1 MERLSGLDAM
11 FLYLETPTHHMHV
24 AMTMVLDPA
33 TMADGYQFETL
44 KEQVRNRLP
53 LVPPFTRRPLQVPFR
68 LAHPVWIEDPDFD
81 LDNHVFRVGAPAP
94 GGRRELA
101 DLAGQIAS
109 TPLPKD
115 RPLWQ
120 IWVIEGL
127 KHDRIG
133 VVAKVHHS
141 AIDGASGA
149 EIMVRMFD
157 FEPDAP
163 QPPPP
168 DEVPEPDHVPNDL
181 ELFGYAMASR
191 ARQLLSLPRLVAE
204 TTKSISRIVEGRRDP
219 LKPVGAVPL
228 SAPRTPW
235 NGSLTPH
242 RSVAFARVPLDE
254 AKEVKNTFG
263 CTLNDVV
270 LAICAGTLRRYLSD
284 HGGVPKQPL
293 IAAIPVSVRTESSG
307 EGNQVSIMFTSLA
320 TDRDDPVERLL
331 AIHETTIGAKAEHEA
346 ASASTLLSWMEF
358 TGPNSF
364 NLASRMYSGWKLA
377 DTHRPVHN
385 VIISNV
391 PGPPF
396 PLYFGGAEMLAA
408 YPFGPIMEGAGLNI
422 TVFSY
427 RDSID
432 IGFKAGRELVP
443 DLWDM
448 VDEVGDSFAEL
459 LDAARAKQA
468 ADQPAPLS
476 RNGTA
481 TPASNGAATSTNGA
495 KKPPAATGTTR
506 TSTTAK
512 EQTSTNG
519 LRRASA
525 GGRTT
530 KPTTTSTATTAK
542 KRTPRKR
549 TTPAKRRSPKRS
561 TDAS

>member
-1 MERLSGLDAM
+1 
-11 FLYLETPTHHMHV
+11 
-24 AMTMVLDPA
+24 
-33 TMADGYQFETL
+33 MADGYQFETL

-68 LAHPVWIEDPDFD
+68 LAHPVWIEDPHFD

-181 ELFGYAMASR
+181 ELFGYAVASR
-191 ARQLLSLPRLVAE
+191 ARRLLSLPRLVAE

-270 LAICAGTLRRYLSD
+270 LAICAGTLRRYLVD
-284 HGGVPKQPL
+284 HGGVPEQPL
-293 IAAIPVSVRTESSG
+293 IAAVPVSVRTESSG

-320 TDRDDPVERLL
+320 TDLDDPVERLL

-346 ASASTLLSWMEF
+346 ANTSTLLSWMEF

-364 NLASRMYSGWKLA
+364 NLASRVYSGWKLA
-377 DTHRPVHN
+377 DTHRPLHN

-448 VDEVGDSFAEL
+448 VDEVNDSFAEL

-468 ADQPAPLS
+468 ADQPV
-476 RNGTA
+476 
-481 TPASNGAATSTNGA
+481 PASANGSAKAASTNGAATSTNGA
-495 KKPPAATGTTR
+495 TKSPAPTGTTR
-506 TSTTAK
+506 TSTSANK
-512 EQTSTNG
+512 QTSTNG
-519 LRRASA
+519 AKTSSA
-525 GGRTT
+525 RSRTT
-530 KPTTTSTATTAK
+530 KPATSTATTAK

-549 TTPAKRRSPKRS
+549 TTPAKRRAPKRPA
-561 TDAS
+561 DAS